1 VVDDGYVFGC
11 GILARCKMSALYP
24 GSGIIKGVHISGGRH
39 GKTLDTHKCPG
50 FVHHLK
56 HCGHALVFFAEKGA
70 DARSFVSQSQ
80 GAGSITVNAHLFF
93 KTGAYHIVEF
103 TQGAVFI
110 NQVFGHQEQGY
121 SPGARRCPL
130 NTGKDRMDNIIAK
143 IMFTRRDENFCTLD
157 GVGAVIVQ
165 GG

>member
-110 NQVFGHQEQGY
+110 NQVFGHQENGY
-121 SPGARRCPL
+121 AGGAGGIAFNAGQDRVDNVFGQVVL
-130 NTGKDRMDNIIAK
+130 AVGNKYFTGL
-143 IMFTRRDENFCTLD
+143 CT
-157 GVGAVIVQ
+157 
-165 GG
+165 